1 MLQFQKKHNII
12 ILICHKV
19 KMSQIQ
25 NVKSQNVTF
34 PNSQFQNILFHNDKF
49 RNVKI
54 QNVIFSKCYL
64 LKMKNVQILRMV
76 KFETTKNNYGIKLH
90 HEGHNYYLHHQHK
103 SGNLYSWQC
112 ANQPCKG
119 KCKTGSKTDD
129 DTFVSARLQR
139 WADNFGEE
147 IK

>member
-1 MLQFQKKHNII
+1 
-12 ILICHKV
+12 
-19 KMSQIQ
+19 
-25 NVKSQNVTF
+25 
-34 PNSQFQNILFHNDKF
+34 
-49 RNVKI
+49 
-54 QNVIFSKCYL
+54 
-64 LKMKNVQILRMV
+64 MV